1 MKALN
6 PTMLVLT
13 LLAVSIPAVSQK
25 PDSTDGTIF
34 VGRHFSFAL
43 KEPKGWSMDSETAKA
58 QGQGLQAVL
67 YPDGSSWK
75 NAVVVMYAR
84 VIYKDETQS
93 SIDKVISNDIAD
105 FLKLSNESTV
115 SDSPPLETRDKS
127 RSISKVFY
135 DAANK
140 NYETV
145 TFIDHSKVVVILAL
159 SSRQKA
165 EYDKALPA
173 FKALVGSYF
182 VFTPLVSP

>member
-1 MKALN
+1 MKTLKAM
-6 PTMLVLT
+6 TLVLI

-25 PDSTDGTIF
+25 PESEHGSIF
-34 VGRHFSFAL
+34 VGRHFSFVL
-43 KEPKGWSMDSETAKA
+43 KEPKGWKMDIETAKP
-58 QGQGLQAVL
+58 QGLLVVL

-75 NAVVVMYAR
+75 NAVAVMYAR
-84 VIYKDETQS
+84 VIYKDEVQS
-93 SIDKVISNDIAD
+93 TIDKVISNDVAD
-105 FLKLSNESTV
+105 FLKLSKDSTV

-127 RSISKVFY
+127 KSISKVFY

-145 TFIDHSKVVVILAL
+145 TFIEDSKVVVILAL
-159 SSRQKA
+159 SSRQRA

>member
-6 PTMLVLT
+6 ATKLVLI

-25 PDSTDGTIF
+25 PDTDGSIF

-43 KEPKGWSMDSETAKA
+43 KEPDGWIMDSETAKS
-58 QGQGLQAVL
+58 QGLQAVL
-67 YPDGSSWK
+67 YPIGSSWK
-75 NAVVVMYAR
+75 NAVAVMYAR
-84 VIYKDETQS
+84 VIYKDEDQS
-93 SIDKVISNDIAD
+93 TVDKVISNDVAD
-105 FLKLSNESTV
+105 FLRLSKESTV
-115 SDSPPLETRDKS
+115 SNSPPLETRDK
-127 RSISKVFY
+127 RKGISKVFY

-145 TFIDHSKVVVILAL
+145 AFIDDSKVVVILAL

-165 EYDKALPA
+165 EYEKALPA